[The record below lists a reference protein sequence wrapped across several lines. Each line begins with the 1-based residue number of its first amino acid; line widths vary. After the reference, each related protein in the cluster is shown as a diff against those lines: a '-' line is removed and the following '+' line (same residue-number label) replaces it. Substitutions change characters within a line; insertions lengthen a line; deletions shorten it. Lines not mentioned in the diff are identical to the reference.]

1 MRDKRL
7 KRLEESVKSNSL
19 LREVTPL
26 DYFYED
32 TKHLESSQPYFT
44 DEPIKSIDS
53 FYDDDE
59 YKRVSK

>member
-7 KRLEESVKSNSL
+7 KKLEESVKSNSL
-19 LREVTPL
+19 LREVTPF

-44 DEPIKSIDS
+44 DEPIKGIDS
-53 FYDDDE
+53 FYDGVE
-59 YKRVSK
+59 YKRVNK